1 MWLNGCSQ
9 VYFHIQKGS
18 SLFLSFLSFRIF
30 SFFKNFLAC
39 SCAVCYSDDF
49 RISLLSY
56 VKILL
61 TLWLGLHRI
70 YTLTHEEFKYLQ
82 HCFQVG
88 TGHFRI

>member
-1 MWLNGCSQ
+1 MDITGYNIFI
-9 VYFHIQKGS
+9 YRRAI
-18 SLFLSFLSFRIF
+18 SLFLSFLLEFSFFFFRIF
-30 SFFKNFLAC
+30 LT
-39 SCAVCYSDDF
+39 VLVEYVIHDF
-49 RISLLSY
+49 RIGLLSY

-61 TLWLGLHRI
+61 TLWLGLNRI